1 MPKSLINRQLLACG
15 ACGWIHYAMTADE
28 KAELDGAV
36 VRYQLSDREREIYEA
51 EFRQCLR
58 CESPVSVF
66 RQATE
71 SDVARAV
78 GHIVTA
84 VLV

>member
-1 MPKSLINRQLLACG
+1 MPNLLTNRKLLACG
-15 ACGWIHYAMTADE
+15 TCGWVHYAMTENE

-36 VRYQLSDREREIYEA
+36 VRYHLSEHEREIYEA

-58 CESPVSVF
+58 CESPVSEF
-66 RQATE
+66 RSATDN
-71 SDVARAV
+71 DVDRAL
-78 GHIVTA
+78 GRIVTP